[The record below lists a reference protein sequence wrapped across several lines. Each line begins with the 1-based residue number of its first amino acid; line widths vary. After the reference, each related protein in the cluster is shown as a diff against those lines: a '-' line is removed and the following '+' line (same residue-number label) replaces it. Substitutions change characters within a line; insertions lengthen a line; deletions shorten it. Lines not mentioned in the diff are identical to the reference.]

1 MKAFS
6 TSLIVSRDV
15 NGDNKTDIIILV
27 PLIYVYFNLGHS
39 IFDDPLIYPTKFSD
53 GCPDIADVN
62 DDGKLDINVANTYE
76 NRIEIYFNTG
86 NNTFHNRELLRNI
99 TQPRHATAFDI
110 KGDGKSEIVI
120 LNNSNIRI
128 LSNHC

>member
-27 PLIYVYFNLGHS
+27 PLIYVYFHLGNS
-39 IFDDPLIYPTKFSD
+39 IFDDPLISPTKFSD

-62 DDGKLDINVANTYE
+62 DDGKLDISVANTYE
-76 NRIEIYFNTG
+76 NRIEIYFNTS

-99 TQPRHATAFDI
+99 TQPRHTTAFAI
-110 KGDGKSEIVI
+110 KGDRKSEIVI